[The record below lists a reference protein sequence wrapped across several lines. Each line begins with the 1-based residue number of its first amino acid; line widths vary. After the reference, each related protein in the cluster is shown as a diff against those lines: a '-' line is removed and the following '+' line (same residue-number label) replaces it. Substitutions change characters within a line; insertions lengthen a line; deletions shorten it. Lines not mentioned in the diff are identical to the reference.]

1 VKTFWCARC
10 GVQGEGPEEGM
21 PTEWTFSV
29 EDGRTVLFCSACVR
43 DNIRSI
49 EAKLPEEWWE

>member
-21 PTEWTFSV
+21 PTEWTFS
-29 EDGRTVLFCSACVR
+29 CVR